1 MFLNKLNGMLENLFI
16 YFLKISFGTSQNEVE
31 GQQFET
37 KGYKI
42 CCVFLIRNADLLMFI
57 YSS

>member
-31 GQQFET
+31 GQQFEK

-42 CCVFLIRNADLLMFI
+42 CCVF
-57 YSS
+57 